1 MAIVPPTDEELNT
14 LIRARLAL
22 VGIDLTQLHP
32 TAPDPVTGSPSQ
44 ASVLSSL
51 RTFLRGTVPA
61 VSTWLPA
68 VPAGDPADAARLA
81 QQQAA
86 PALYPSILT
95 AWTDG
100 ETG

>member
-1 MAIVPPTDEELNT
+1 MAIVPPTDAELNT
-14 LIRARLAL
+14 LIRARLA
-22 VGIDLTQLHP
+22 VIGIDLDQLHP
-32 TAPDPVTGSPSQ
+32 TQTNPDTGSPSQ
-44 ASVLSSL
+44 ASVLASL
-51 RTFLRGTVPA
+51 RSFLRSTVP
-61 VSTWLPA
+61 SISSWQPH
-68 VPAGDPADAARLA
+68 VPVGAPADADRLA

>member
-1 MAIVPPTDEELNT
+1 MAIAPPTDEELNA

-22 VGIDLTQLHP
+22 VGIDLSQLHP
-32 TAPDPVTGSPSQ
+32 TATDPQTGSPSQ
-44 ASVLSSL
+44 ASVLTSL
-51 RTFLRGTVPA
+51 RAFLRGTVPA
-61 VSTWLPA
+61 VSSWLPA
-68 VPAGDPADAARLA
+68 APAGADAARLA
-81 QQQAA
+81 QQQAP